1 MLLLVWAVLMLA
13 APHRAAAYDSP
24 DFDFPIFSGDGIFLP
39 EDQRASLLEAL
50 AAIASNFSTSNRIDN
65 DLREKALAI
74 ALRIDPMHYH
84 SRLAHRALANGELPA
99 ATTYFDSLSVVS
111 ETLWTIANRLASAPL
126 EPEHRRLAPFLME
139 LSLLTHPEPTDERL
153 AAFAESASGK
163 NLPWEKFVTLQPDDN
178 RSTGRSSF
186 LRQEGVVIL
195 AQQEK
200 KENRPD
206 RPDRPDRS
214 DRPAADT
221 MAGSTGIP
229 GAADAS
235 DAPAPGRPEPI
246 EPIIVSLNTVRQ
258 IEAIESKPVAGMVK
272 LTMRGPAGRAERE
285 LLEQQV
291 ATGTMPV
298 PLIAS
303 DDDIPVEGL
312 EIPAAFAA
320 TRAWTWPAGTLGEV
334 AFTAAVQPPGPRRLI
349 RTRVFLPGVV
359 LVDSILRKV
368 PINEQMI
375 LSGELDPAT
384 MQISLPAEVLP
395 TIEAAASGMK
405 GKYLLVPASASE
417 ELIGYLVKSGQLE
430 ILFHNEIIS
439 YTTLDEAITF
449 ATTPTPEALS
459 AATVIFRE
467 IEAVAERIMPL
478 TDLARNAK
486 VMERLETILAGT
498 PGHLSARAMLEF
510 GRRPESPEM
519 RISLSANR
527 INDLIVPLFEV
538 DDPGVNLPELVV
550 RMDAATVELSRMR
563 TEVAVEVRDFH
574 SAAED
579 FIKAA
584 ELYLDF
590 TNKGTSIALQ
600 RLREARDARAK
611 YQALGVSLGMS
622 YPVVEVE

>member
-13 APHRAAAYDSP
+13 APDRAAAYDSP
-24 DFDFPIFSGDGIFLP
+24 DFDAAIFSGDGIFLP
-39 EDQRASLLEAL
+39 EDQRTSLLEAL
-50 AAIASNFSTSNRIDN
+50 AAIASNFSTSNRIDD

-111 ETLWTIANRLASAPL
+111 ETLWTTANRLASPPL

-139 LSLLTHPEPTDERL
+139 LSLLTHPAPTDERL

-178 RSTGRSSF
+178 RSTGRAQF
-186 LRQEGVVIL
+186 LRQGGVVIL

-200 KENRPD
+200 RENRPD
-206 RPDRPDRS
+206 LPDRS
-214 DRPAADT
+214 DRPAANT
-221 MAGSTGIP
+221 MVSSTETP
-229 GAADAS
+229 GATDAS
-235 DAPAPGRPEPI
+235 ETPAPGRPERI

-258 IEAIESKPVAGMVK
+258 IEAIESKPVAGMVR
-272 LTMRGPAGRAERE
+272 LTMRSPAGRAERE

-291 ATGTMPV
+291 VTGTMPV

-320 TRAWTWPAGTLGEV
+320 TRAWTWPTGTLGEV
-334 AFTAAVQPPGPRRLI
+334 AFTAVVQPPGPRRLI

-405 GKYLLVPASASE
+405 GKYLLIPASASE
-417 ELIGYLVKSGQLE
+417 ELIGYLVKSGQLT
-430 ILFHNEIIS
+430 ILFHNELVS

-467 IEAVAERIMPL
+467 IEAVAERMSL

-486 VMERLETILAGT
+486 VMERLETILAGM

-527 INDLIVPLFEV
+527 INDLVEPLFEM
-538 DDPGVNLPELVV
+538 DDPEVNLPELVG
-550 RMDAATVELSRMR
+550 RMDAAKVELSRLR
-563 TEVAVEVRDFH
+563 TEIAVEVRDFH

-579 FIKAA
+579 FIEDA
-584 ELYLDF
+584 ELYLEL

-600 RLREARDARAK
+600 RLREAREARAK

-622 YPVVEVE
+622 YPVAEVE